1 MKSAFK
7 KLTSSKSFLIIVI
20 LAGVLATL
28 IALAIGVQQSV
39 WFDEAY
45 SVRVA
50 QQPLGDLLSLTAV
63 DTHPP
68 LYYMILKL
76 WASIGGWGEVWLRLL
91 SALFYGGSVIV
102 GALLIRRLF
111 NTKTALS
118 TLPFLLLAPMLV
130 RYGFEIRGYAMAS
143 FIGISATYAMV
154 RARASKGWG
163 WWAFYAVLVAAGMMT
178 LYYMALLWLAHLVWL
193 IASQKHSLKDL
204 VRAPWL
210 WAYIGSVVLFLP
222 WMLTF
227 LSQLGNGALAP
238 ISQAMTLDN
247 LLGII
252 TFNTLYQP
260 TWQLDPVSSLA
271 ALFAIVAIISI
282 IVAVGRNLQ
291 TRSEKRSFQ
300 LLCLYILVPIIILT
314 IISLFRPMYV
324 ERYLSHVAIGGILLL
339 GVACSFVWT
348 RYPSMWSKLTV
359 LSMLAVMSLGL
370 VQVSSVG
377 NYNFQRLQYPEIKQ
391 AASTLRPS
399 IYRVI
404 ANDPYV
410 MTELGYYQS
419 AEDMRFFSKDIK
431 LSGGYAPWSESDL
444 RLDPDVSLTDER
456 VQYVYY
462 GDPTVDL
469 EKQGY
474 VRQSRQSFDSMT
486 VDTFIRR

>member
-7 KLTSSKSFLIIVI
+7 KLTSSKSFLTIVI

-50 QQPLGDLLSLTAV
+50 QQSLGDLLSLTAL

-76 WASIGGWGEVWLRLL
+76 WAGIGGWGEVWLRLL

-102 GALLIRRLF
+102 GALLARRLF
-111 NTKTALS
+111 NAKTALF
-118 TLPFLLLAPMLV
+118 TLPFLLLAPLLV

-143 FIGISATYAMV
+143 FIGISATYVMV
-154 RARASKGWG
+154 RAQADKRWQ
-163 WWAFYAVLVAAGMMT
+163 WWALYAVLVAAGMMT
-178 LYYMALLWLAHLVWL
+178 LYYTALLWLAHLVWL

-210 WAYIGSVVLFLP
+210 WAYVGSVILFSP
-222 WMLTF
+222 WMSTF
-227 LSQLGNGALAP
+227 LSQLENGALAP

-247 LLGII
+247 LLGIV

-260 TWQLDPVSSLA
+260 TWQLDPLNSIA
-271 ALFAIVAIISI
+271 ALFV
-282 IVAVGRNLQ
+282 IVAVISVVVTMWRSLR
-291 TRSEKRSFQ
+291 TRSEKQAAQ
-300 LLCLYILVPIIILT
+300 LLTLYILVPIIILT

-348 RYPSMWSKLTV
+348 RYSSIWGKLTV
-359 LSMLAVMSLGL
+359 LSILAVMSLGL

-391 AASTLRPS
+391 AASNLRPS
-399 IYRVI
+399 TYQVI
-404 ANDPYV
+404 ANDSYV
-410 MTELGYYQS
+410 MTELGYYQE
-419 AEDMRFFSKDIK
+419 AEDMRFFSKDAK
-431 LSGGYAPWSESDL
+431 LSGGYASWSESDL
-444 RLDPDVSLTDER
+444 RLDPDVPVTDER

-486 VDTFIRR
+486 IDTMIRQ